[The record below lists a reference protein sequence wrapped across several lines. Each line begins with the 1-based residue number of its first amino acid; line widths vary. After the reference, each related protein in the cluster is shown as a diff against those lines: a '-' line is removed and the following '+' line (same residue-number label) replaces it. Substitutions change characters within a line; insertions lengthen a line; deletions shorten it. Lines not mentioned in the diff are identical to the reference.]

1 MEGGIAIFL
10 LLLVIFIGIVV
21 AAVMYL
27 TGGAMRGSDAAASG
41 DQAEDGERPVHK
53 APRSPELDH
62 THFVGTPE
70 GDEAARRQRAAR
82 GQSD

>member
-10 LLLVIFIGIVV
+10 LLLVIVIGIVA

-27 TGGAMRGSDAAASG
+27 TGGAIRGSDAAAS
-41 DQAEDGERPVHK
+41 DDRAEDGERPVHK
-53 APRSPELDH
+53 APRPPEQEH

-82 GQSD
+82 RQTG